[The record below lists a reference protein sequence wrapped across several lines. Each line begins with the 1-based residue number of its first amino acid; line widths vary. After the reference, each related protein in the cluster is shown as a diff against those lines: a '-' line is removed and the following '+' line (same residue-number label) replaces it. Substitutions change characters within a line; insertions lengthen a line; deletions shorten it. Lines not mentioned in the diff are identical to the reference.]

1 MELRASI
8 AKTEVQSLVWSRR
21 RPPSPSSTCASSYE
35 YQNLRFDVGVENLAD
50 QLYYAP
56 LGGVDIADWM
66 AGANPLL
73 HTPLAALGRT
83 VYGGMTVKF

>member
-1 MELRASI
+1 M
-8 AKTEVQSLVWSRR
+8 
-21 RPPSPSSTCASSYE
+21 
-35 YQNLRFDVGVENLAD
+35 
-50 QLYYAP
+50 
-56 LGGVDIADWM
+56 DIADWM